1 MKQDKLPNV
10 VETYLVEEITE
21 LIYEDEKLDEWKD
34 LVKQMKLSGQT
45 VIAQPEKSP
54 IPFIPMKR
62 TLENVFREL
71 CPRRVEIADYNISPI
86 PLEVLKL
93 VSMSTKENY
102 FQRMEIWYDDEQLD
116 PVAIGI
122 MGHYQEETYYED
134 SNKSLK
140 AVEFETKQAAVNAG
154 AMHVEFKAS
163 QKYLIARWG
172 DVKQSFAELAER
184 AKERYMNRGK
194 ISAER
199 KIKEA
204 ERELED
210 LKNDAGEKFV
220 V

>member
-102 FQRMEIWYDDEQLD
+102 FQRMETNFNTSSG
-116 PVAIGI
+116 IG
-122 MGHYQEETYYED
+122 
-134 SNKSLK
+134 
-140 AVEFETKQAAVNAG
+140 
-154 AMHVEFKAS
+154 
-163 QKYLIARWG
+163 LI
-172 DVKQSFAELAER
+172 
-184 AKERYMNRGK
+184 
-194 ISAER
+194 
-199 KIKEA
+199 
-204 ERELED
+204 
-210 LKNDAGEKFV
+210 
-220 V
+220 